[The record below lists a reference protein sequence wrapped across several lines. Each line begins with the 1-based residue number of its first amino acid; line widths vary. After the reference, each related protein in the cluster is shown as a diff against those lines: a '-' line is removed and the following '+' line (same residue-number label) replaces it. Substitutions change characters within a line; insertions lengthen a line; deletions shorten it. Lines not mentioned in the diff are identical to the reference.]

1 MNRIKEAFSEIKAED
16 ELKKATSEFI
26 ANQRSQVR
34 RPQRNIIQYF
44 LAAAAVIILTLAI
57 GIYEMWFVPVTIVS
71 IDVNPSMEIQVNR
84 LDRILSANAYNDD
97 GTKILN
103 SLSIDG
109 KKYEDAINT
118 VLQDS
123 EFIQY
128 LSSDS
133 LLTFTVASKDEDEV
147 ISQIN
152 GCLNSTGQKG
162 VCVTSSSEAANEA
175 HHLGLSL
182 GKYQAYLEISEY
194 YPSITAEECKDM
206 TMKELNELKKQV
218 SQEENCTDPQSNSHQ
233 QGNGKQNHGTENQH
247 NQH

>member
-26 ANQRSQVR
+26 ANKRSQVS
-34 RPQRNIIQYF
+34 RPQKNIIRYY
-44 LAAAAVIILTLAI
+44 LAAAAVVILTLAV

-84 LDRILSANAYNDD
+84 LDRIVSANAYNDD

-118 VLQDS
+118 VLQDEKFS
-123 EFIQY
+123 QY
-128 LSSDS
+128 LNADS

-162 VCVTSSSEAANEA
+162 VCVKSSSEAVDEA
-175 HHLGLSL
+175 HSLGLSL

-194 YPSITAEECKDM
+194 DPTITAEECKDM
-206 TMKELNELKKQV
+206 TMKELNELKKQLTPGESCTN
-218 SQEENCTDPQSNSHQ
+218 SQSSGHQ
-233 QGNGKQNHGTENQH
+233 QGNGQQNHGKENQH